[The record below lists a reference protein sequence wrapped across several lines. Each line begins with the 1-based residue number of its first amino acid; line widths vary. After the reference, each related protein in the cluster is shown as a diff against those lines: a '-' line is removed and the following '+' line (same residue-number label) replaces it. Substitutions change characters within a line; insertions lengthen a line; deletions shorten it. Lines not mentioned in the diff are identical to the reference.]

1 MFAPIYWQDQSATVD
16 SQVKIFAVSL
26 YGENL
31 LLWLKGLRYFEIVSL
46 NGSVLN
52 KTSCCK
58 FPLHYN
64 LDFFY
69 TESIF
74 TPLFGVKLRICSEVI
89 LTT

>member
-46 NGSVLN
+46 SLGSVLN

-58 FPLHYN
+58 FRLHYN
-64 LDFFY
+64 LDFFLY
-69 TESIF
+69 RINF
-74 TPLFGVKLRICSEVI
+74 YPIIWGKVKNLQ
-89 LTT
+89 